1 MPFVPHIQFLTP
13 CQVPKQSLV
22 IGFYLLFTFSAA
34 VSDDSHCDDEDGE
47 HETFLNVNA
56 KVVCVRP
63 PSSSWGILTR
73 SAQGIKC
80 ITCGHSCGHAKFLFD
95 SLENE
100 SCPDF
105 ISEFVD
111 KCQQGTI
118 KNIKILT

>member
-1 MPFVPHIQFLTP
+1 MPFVPDIQFFNSMSSTQTIL
-13 CQVPKQSLV
+13 L
-22 IGFYLLFTFSAA
+22 GFYLFFTFSPA
-34 VSDDSHCDDEDGE
+34 
-47 HETFLNVNA
+47 VNA

-73 SAQGIKC
+73 GAQGIKC

-95 SLENE
+95 SLESE

-118 KNIKILT
+118 KNIKILS